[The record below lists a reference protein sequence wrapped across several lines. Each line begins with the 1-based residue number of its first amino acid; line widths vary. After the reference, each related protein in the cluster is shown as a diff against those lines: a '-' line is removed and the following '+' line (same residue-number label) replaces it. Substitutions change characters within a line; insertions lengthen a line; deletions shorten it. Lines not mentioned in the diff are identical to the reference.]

1 MVDTI
6 ERFDLWHRR
15 YDSWKAKQASG
26 SIEKLD
32 QYPFVENSISP
43 FTALRRSL
51 PMLNLA
57 VITSAGAYIDGT
69 EPFDTNASGGDPTF
83 REIPSEINLS
93 DLRFSVRGY
102 DPSFVQQD
110 PNVEVPLDRL
120 SEFRANRIIGQF
132 NSAFWSFCGFA
143 PDAGLIVDQ
152 MLPKLILRLTRYE
165 VQAAFL
171 IPASRLCHQSVA
183 LVARGLESAGIP
195 TVMLGVER
203 ELLDGPKPPR
213 GAFYAGKFGSVA
225 GSPNWPEHQRRV
237 LDEALRWLESFGE
250 PGVGK
255 LSVGLE
261 SQVEAARGE
270 R

>member
-1 MVDTI
+1 VDTI
-6 ERFDLWHRR
+6 ERFDLWHQR
-15 YDSWKAKQASG
+15 YDSWKTRHGSG
-26 SIEKLD
+26 SVEGLEH
-32 QYPFVENSISP
+32 YPFVENSVSS
-43 FTALRRSL
+43 FTPLRRSL

-83 REIPSEINLS
+83 REIPSEISLS

-102 DPSFVQQD
+102 DPSFVHQD

-120 SEFRANRIIGQF
+120 SEFRSNRIIGQF
-132 NSAFWSFCGFA
+132 NSAFWSFCGFV
-143 PDAGLIVDQ
+143 PDAGLLIND
-152 MLPKLILRLTRYE
+152 LIPKLVSRLARYE

-171 IPASRLCHQSVA
+171 VPASRLCHQSVG
-183 LVARGLESAGIP
+183 LVARGIESAGIP

-203 ELLDGPKPPR
+203 ELLEGPKPPR
-213 GAFYAGKFGSVA
+213 GAFYEGKFGSVA

-237 LDEALRWLESFGE
+237 LDEALRWLEPFGE
-250 PGVGK
+250 PGIRK

-261 SQVEAARGE
+261 TQVEAARGE